1 MKPAFRLTPV
11 IAALGVAAGLTF
23 AAGAQAQTIKIGV
36 VGPTTGPVTQYGD
49 MVREGVDTAVER
61 INAAGGVNG
70 KKLETV
76 VIDDGCEPKQGPV
89 AANRV
94 VNSKI
99 GFVVGH
105 VCSGAT
111 IAAADVYNNEGVVM
125 VTPSATSPALTDGKN
140 YEFIFRTIGRDD
152 QQGPAAAKFVLEKL
166 KPKKVAVLHDKQ
178 SYGQGIA
185 TAVKNDL
192 EKGGI
197 PVAIF
202 EGINAGDSDYSAVIT
217 KLKSGGVDFVYY
229 GGYHP
234 EMGLLLRQAAE
245 QGVKAKWM
253 GPEGTGNPDINAI
266 AGDAV
271 EGMLL
276 TLPADF
282 SQSAANAEIVKAFQA
297 KKRNAAGAFQMTA
310 YTATLAIADGI
321 KGAGSEDPA
330 KVAKFL
336 YANTLDTPIGKIS
349 WNKQGDLT
357 NFQFDVFTWH
367 KDGSKTVYK

>member
-1 MKPAFRLTPV
+1 
-11 IAALGVAAGLTF
+11 
-23 AAGAQAQTIKIGV
+23 
-36 VGPTTGPVTQYGD
+36 
-49 MVREGVDTAVER
+49 
-61 INAAGGVNG
+61 
-70 KKLETV
+70 
-76 VIDDGCEPKQGPV
+76 
-89 AANRV
+89 
-94 VNSKI
+94 
-99 GFVVGH
+99 
-105 VCSGAT
+105 
-111 IAAADVYNNEGVVM
+111 
-125 VTPSATSPALTDGKN
+125 
-140 YEFIFRTIGRDD
+140 
-152 QQGPAAAKFVLEKL
+152 
-166 KPKKVAVLHDKQ
+166 
-178 SYGQGIA
+178 
-185 TAVKNDL
+185 
-192 EKGGI
+192 
-197 PVAIF
+197 
-202 EGINAGDSDYSAVIT
+202 
-217 KLKSGGVDFVYY
+217 
-229 GGYHP
+229 
-234 EMGLLLRQAAE
+234 
-245 QGVKAKWM
+245 M